1 MTEAGISEES
11 CWNRIGIYGS
21 RECPR
26 LAEVIHCRSCGVYQA
41 AGRALF
47 DRPPAEDSIER
58 WTEQL
63 SAVTDEDAAERTSLV
78 VFRLGAEWFALPA
91 EWVREGIAPGLWR
104 SVPHRSGNEFLGIMS
119 VRGDLIPYF
128 SLAAVLGIESEAD
141 SASGVVLVCGGEGR
155 RLVFPVGAILGA
167 RRLILD
173 EESRPPATVGRA
185 ADAYTRWLVRHHVG
199 SIAVLDAERLFG
211 ALEAML
217 R

>member
-1 MTEAGISEES
+1 MKEAGIPEGS
-11 CWNRIGIYGS
+11 CWNRTGIYGS
-21 RECPR
+21 RECSR

-47 DRPPAEDSIER
+47 DRPPAADSIER

-63 SAVTDEDAAERTSLV
+63 AAVPDEDVAERTSLV
-78 VFRLGAEWFALPA
+78 VFRLGDEWFALPA
-91 EWVREGIAPGLWR
+91 ERVREGVAAGPWR
-104 SVPHRSGNEFLGIMS
+104 SVPHRSGKEFLGIMS

-128 SLAAVLGIESEAD
+128 SLAAVLGVESEAD
-141 SASGVVLVCGGEGR
+141 SASELVLVCGGEGC
-155 RLVFPVGAILGA
+155 RLVFPVGAVLGA

-173 EESRPPATVGRA
+173 EENRPPATVGRA
-185 ADAYTRWLVRHHVG
+185 ADAYTRWLVTHHVG

>member
-1 MTEAGISEES
+1 MKEAGIPEGS
-11 CWNRIGIYGS
+11 CWNQTGIYGS
-21 RECPR
+21 RECSR
-26 LAEVIHCRSCGVYQA
+26 LAEVIHCRSCGVYQT

-47 DRPPAEDSIER
+47 DRLPAEDSIDR

-63 SAVTDEDAAERTSLV
+63 SAVPDADAAERTSLV

-91 EWVREGIAPGLWR
+91 ERVREGVAPGPWR
-104 SVPHRSGNEFLGIMS
+104 SVPHRSGKEFLGIMS
-119 VRGDLIPYF
+119 VRGDLMPYF
-128 SLAAVLGIESEAD
+128 SLAAVLGIETEAD
-141 SASGVVLVCGGEGR
+141 STSELVLVCGGEGR

-167 RRLILD
+167 RRLILG

-211 ALEAML
+211 ALEALL